1 MQGEKKR
8 YEKYAYQCIYKCLGI
23 GSINEMSHL
32 QYGNKHNENHNLTN
46 HKATILNGW
55 SVLKIDVDDN
65 AATF

>member
-1 MQGEKKR
+1 
-8 YEKYAYQCIYKCLGI
+8 
-23 GSINEMSHL
+23 MSHL

-55 SVLKIDVDDN
+55 SLLKIDVDDN